1 MQSSRNYYSMSVKLG
16 LAKRKVTIPAD
27 LHVKM
32 LEFKGDFGFNFG
44 LWQSPASLRVKQLYS
59 RWKVSCPDYIH
70 YFNLGFYWDVLGF
83 MLDSKVIMAY
93 ANEKIPKRKTFFSKA
108 LPTLHSL
115 TLQHLTTP
123 PLLLCL
129 LPHTG
134 PLHQGGG
141 GAGGI
146 HGLKEIIIDWCGPGC
161 WFSWTAAP
169 RGLTERKK
177 DSHHWLS
184 FTFSS
189 SWHIC
194 KARCLVF
201 FTFLICLS
209 QGCLS
214 YSVCVLL
221 WTYASHLHYLSVN
234 MGGRPK
240 SQWPHQSHHRT

>member
-1 MQSSRNYYSMSVKLG
+1 MTKSCIITSKAALQ
-16 LAKRKVTIPAD
+16 
-27 LHVKM
+27 
-32 LEFKGDFGFNFG
+32 
-44 LWQSPASLRVKQLYS
+44 W
-59 RWKVSCPDYIH
+59 WKVSCPDYIH
-70 YFNLGFYWDVLGF
+70 YFNLGFYWDALNF
-83 MLDSKVIMAY
+83 TLDCKVNMTY
-93 ANEKIPKRKTFFSKA
+93 ANEKILKIFFFSNS
-108 LPTLHSL
+108 LPTLHSI

-141 GAGGI
+141 GARGI

-194 KARCLVF
+194 KAHSLVS

-209 QGCLS
+209 QDCLS
-214 YSVCVLL
+214 YPLCAFFFEYLPL
-221 WTYASHLHYLSVN
+221 TYIICQSTWEEGQRASDLISLITEHN
-234 MGGRPK
+234 
-240 SQWPHQSHHRT
+240 